1 MTYIIFFFK
10 QNTAYEMRIIDWSS
24 DVCSSDLAAIRGFI
38 DARAI
43 PAGGWV
49 VVWQY
54 DDQKLAEKRHI
65 TRAELDAIAADRN
78 IVVLHSSL
86 HSLVANRSEER
97 RVGKEWV
104 RTGRSRWS
112 PNR

>member
-1 MTYIIFFFK
+1 MLRRPPRSTRTDTLFPYTTLFL
-10 QNTAYEMRIIDWSS
+10 S
-24 DVCSSDLAAIRGFI
+24 
-38 DARAI
+38 
-43 PAGGWV
+43 WV

-86 HSLVANRSEER
+86 HSLVANSATLAAAHLTDASTPPPGGTFLRDTE
-97 RVGKEWV
+97 
-104 RTGRSRWS
+104 GR
-112 PNR
+112 PNGVLDRKSVV